1 VFYLSVHFFVFFF
14 RTRRLWELPLF
25 GVASCFSSF
34 AARPNATIPLRG
46 FHQPPPYPSIMQKK
60 LTLTDAQ
67 IEDMREAF
75 MAFDQDGNGTITPL
89 ELQNL
94 MESLLGDATLNEEI
108 NTIIR
113 SVDADGSGTIE
124 FDEFVAFMSDPRFK
138 DPTKDEHR
146 QVFEMFDKDGS
157 GRIDIAELKEAFKNI
172 GQRLDDHEFEQI
184 LKEADLNGDS
194 LIDYDEFLLM
204 LKRQ

>member
-1 VFYLSVHFFVFFF
+1 M
-14 RTRRLWELPLF
+14 T
-25 GVASCFSSF
+25 
-34 AARPNATIPLRG
+34 
-46 FHQPPPYPSIMQKK
+46 
-60 LTLTDAQ
+60 
-67 IEDMREAF
+67 
-75 MAFDQDGNGTITPL
+75 FDQGAPFYDCPLAIQFYKFLTRAIIDGNGTITPL

-94 MESLLGDATLNEEI
+94 MESLLGDVTLNEEI

-146 QVFEMFDKDGS
+146 EVFEMFDKDGS

-172 GQRLDDHEFEQI
+172 G
-184 LKEADLNGDS
+184 
-194 LIDYDEFLLM
+194 
-204 LKRQ
+204 